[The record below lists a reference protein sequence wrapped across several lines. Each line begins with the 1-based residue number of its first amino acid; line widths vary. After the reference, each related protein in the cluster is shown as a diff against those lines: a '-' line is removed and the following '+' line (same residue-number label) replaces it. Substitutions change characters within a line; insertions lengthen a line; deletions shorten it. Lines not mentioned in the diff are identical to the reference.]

1 MASAVACPGMT
12 IPDQL
17 NRLVSMGMAV
27 PDREQAAHSLRHIG
41 YHRLSSYWQ
50 PFQVLSANGSGWV
63 FRTGTE
69 FSNVIQHYVFDGY
82 LRSSLVEALGQIEI
96 SARALWASQLANEGG
111 DRAHLNP
118 SLFTPEKHQANL
130 IELER
135 NYNRAAE
142 RGSTDWN
149 VATIWEATE
158 AMSFGQLSKWYDSVS
173 VRRTRNEIA
182 IHYGLNQKV
191 LSSVIRNLAHLRNI
205 CAHHGRLW
213 NRNLYT
219 GIRIPKTL
227 AAYCSTRTKERLYNR
242 LVVIAY
248 LTSVIDPQSFW
259 KSELVDLMVSYPTIC
274 QARMGFPVNWRE
286 MEFWQG

>member
-1 MASAVACPGMT
+1 MT

-17 NRLVSMGMAV
+17 NCLVSMGMAV

-50 PFQVLSANGSGWV
+50 PFQVLPANGNGRV
-63 FRTGTE
+63 FREGTE
-69 FSNVIQHYVFDGY
+69 FSDVIQHYVFDGY

-118 SLFTPEKHQANL
+118 SLFTPQKHQENL

-173 VRRTRNEIA
+173 ARRIRNEIA
-182 IHYGLNQKV
+182 VHYGLNQKV

-227 AAYCSTRTKERLYNR
+227 AAYCNPSAADGLYNR

-248 LTSVIDPQSFW
+248 LTSVIDPRHFW
-259 KSELVDLMVSYPTIC
+259 KSELVDLMVSYPGISKE
-274 QARMGFPVNWRE
+274 RMGFPVNWQE
-286 MEFWQG
+286 LDFWQG